1 MINQWVEGYVEEDLK
16 KTEIYRNL
24 AYDLQIYIAAI
35 RSENIPETIR
45 KLAVDR
51 LREKLIRCLFDENLS
66 DLTSIYRNAKMK
78 NALGYDPKFVNL
90 FVQKLQEAC
99 NDPFHCWKQR
109 DPYYQHSS

>member
-1 MINQWVEGYVEEDLK
+1 MTNQQVEEYSKEDWE
-16 KTEIYRNL
+16 KTEMYRNL
-24 AYDLQIYIAAI
+24 SYDLQIYIAAI

-51 LREKLIRCLFDENLS
+51 LREKLIRCLFDGNLS

-90 FVQKLQEAC
+90 FVQKLQKAC
-99 NDPFHCWKQR
+99 NDPFHCWGQC
-109 DPYYQHSS
+109 DPCY